1 MSGAAESSA
10 AGARGSSSSR
20 RRAREISYS
29 SPEILPIDEDEAVPI
44 DDRVLRD
51 HTVLQFEQGTE
62 EATRCDRFEMM
73 EHYHHRTFDRELL
86 KRLGRLEEFDAI
98 VRDEWRTVLDCRWP
112 QYMELIVVF
121 HSTFRHM
128 SGSFDDPAAV
138 SFALGRRTFSMSI
151 PQFAIAT
158 GFYTAEQVREP
169 GFAQSLRAVVRE
181 PIDQGITERQLEEFW
196 MSIADGPFTSAIIES
211 SIRDPLIRY
220 VHRMVSCTLIG
231 RRAGAEKCNQ
241 LDLLC
246 MYNMISSRPANLACI
261 LLSSFARV
269 RRGGATA
276 RLDME
281 PYIGRIALRL
291 GVFHRFPRRFL
302 TEGPKTGRY
311 SLDDMRL
318 AGMCSMA
325 DPATWMPARPAP
337 ERTLDVEV
345 LQRQVPP
352 KRQRILHRAER
363 PPQTF
368 PLRQPRPPRITL
380 ESLWEESS
388 RGRVRCC
395 VFFLHTWGLRFLSGS
410 GLQISLSSQEDM
422 MMNLMIR
429 FQHLSSSFALG
440 KYGDSETV

>member
-10 AGARGSSSSR
+10 VGAKRARGSSSSR
-20 RRAREISYS
+20 RRAREIHYS
-29 SPEILPIDEDEAVPI
+29 SPEILPIDEDEPVPI

-62 EATRCDRFEMM
+62 EATRCDRFVTM
-73 EHYHHRTFDRELL
+73 EHYHHRIFDRELL
-86 KRLGRLEEFDAI
+86 ERLGRLEEFDAV
-98 VRDEWRTVLDCRWP
+98 VRDEWRTALDCRWP
-112 QYMELIVVF
+112 QYMELTVEF
-121 HSTFRHM
+121 HSTFRQM

-158 GFYTAEQVREP
+158 GFYTDEQVRAPE
-169 GFAQSLRAVVRE
+169 FAQSLRAVVRE
-181 PIDQGITERQLEEFW
+181 PSDLGITERQLEEFW
-196 MSIADGPFTSAIIES
+196 SSIADGPFTSAIIES

-231 RRAGAEKCNQ
+231 RRAGVEKCNQ

-246 MYNMISSRPANLACI
+246 MYSMISRRPANLACI
-261 LLSSFARV
+261 LLSSFARI

-276 RLDME
+276 RLDLG

-291 GVFHRFPRRFL
+291 GVFNRFPRRFL
-302 TEGPKTGRY
+302 TEGPETGRY

-337 ERTLDVEV
+337 ERTPDVEV

-352 KRQRILHRAER
+352 ERQRILHRAER

-380 ESLWEESS
+380 ESLWEEQQ
-388 RGRVRCC
+388 RLG
-395 VFFLHTWGLRFLSGS
+395 
-410 GLQISLSSQEDM
+410 QM
-422 MMNLMIR
+422 MRLLFAHFEIEIPEWFR
-429 FQHLSSSFALG
+429 APDQPQHPG
-440 KYGDSETV
+440 GHDDEPHD